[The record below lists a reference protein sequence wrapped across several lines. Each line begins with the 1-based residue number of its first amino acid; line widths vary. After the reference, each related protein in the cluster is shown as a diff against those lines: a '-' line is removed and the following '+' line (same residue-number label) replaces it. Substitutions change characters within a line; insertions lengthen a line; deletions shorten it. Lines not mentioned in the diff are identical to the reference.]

1 MQPIL
6 QGKTRKKK
14 KSKEKWNQD
23 PPYERAERSSGLE
36 ETQVTLEFSAIDKS
50 CGKKIQQKI
59 IKKKKRENH

>member
-50 CGKKIQQKI
+50 CGKIFNKNNNNN
-59 IKKKKRENH
+59 KKGENH